1 MPMVDE
7 REFVVDEGKGLG
19 DFLAA
24 LKRRRLLGLLTAAA
38 VFVAGALAVILWP
51 TLYTSTAVVLI
62 EEPEVPQELV
72 QTTVTTFAAQQIQLI
87 NQRVMTRSNL
97 AGIIEKFDLY
107 AAKREHLPTLMLTQD
122 VQERIQMDLINVE
135 LKDPNSGM
143 PTIDTIAFTVG
154 FEHDDPKVAQ
164 QVANDLVSLYLEE
177 NVRSRTVQTAETSEF
192 LTEEVERLDQDVKG
206 LEAQIAR
213 FKEENNDSLPQLNP
227 LNAQIIQRTEDQL
240 SEIKRQLRSIAESR
254 TLLEAQLVQ
263 IDRTAPTILADGRPV
278 VSPTDQLQA
287 LQTQLAML
295 EGKYSANHPDVIRT
309 RREIQALEQQTGI
322 TSNLNNSAP
331 ALADARSRLAR
342 ARETYSAAHPEVK
355 RLEREVSAL
364 EAATLQSREDFDAMV
379 IPDNPAF
386 IQITAQLNSL
396 AAEEGSLRAQAAEFR
411 QRISELERNL
421 LAAPQV
427 EQQLFALQRKLET
440 ATQRYVAMRER
451 QFGAQMG
458 QALESQ
464 SKGERFVLVEP
475 PDLPLQPSSPNRP
488 ALLLL
493 LLVLAPAIGVGIIQ
507 LKEAMDDSV
516 WVGKDLESLLGMP
529 PIAEIPVIKTQQ
541 EKRRQRGLQTA
552 FWAGVPATVICMVLL
567 VHFAYRP
574 LDVLWYTVVRK
585 LGL

>member
-1 MPMVDE
+1 MVDE
-7 REFVVDEGKGLG
+7 REFLVDEGKGLG

-24 LKRRRLLGLLTAAA
+24 LKRRRWLGLLTAAA
-38 VFVAGALAVILWP
+38 VFIAGALAILFWP

-107 AAKREHLPTLMLTQD
+107 AEKRKHLPTLMLTED
-122 VQERIQMDLINVE
+122 VEESINMDLINVE
-135 LKDPNSGM
+135 LNDPTSNRPALS
-143 PTIDTIAFTVG
+143 TIAFTIG
-154 FEHDDPKVAQ
+154 FEHDDQKIAQ

-192 LTEEVERLDQDVKG
+192 LTEEVERLDQEVKD
-206 LEAQIAR
+206 LEAKIAR
-213 FKEENNDSLPQLNP
+213 FKELNNDSLPQLSQ
-227 LNAQIIQRTEDQL
+227 LNSQIIQRTEDQL
-240 SEIKRQLRSIAESR
+240 LEINRQIRSIEESR
-254 TLLEAQLVQ
+254 VLLQAQLAQV
-263 IDRTAPTILADGRPV
+263 DRTAPTILADGRAV
-278 VSPTDQLQA
+278 VSPTDQLKA

-295 EGKYSANHPDVIRT
+295 EGKYSPSHPDVMRA
-309 RREIQALEQQTGI
+309 RREVEALQQQTGI
-322 TSNLNNSAP
+322 TADLSQTAP
-331 ALADARSRLAR
+331 ALADAKSRLAR
-342 ARETYSAAHPEVK
+342 ARETYSAEHPEVK
-355 RLEREVSAL
+355 RLEREVASLELATIERGDSIDSA
-364 EAATLQSREDFDAMV
+364 V
-379 IPDNPAF
+379 IPDNPAY

-396 AAEEGSLRAQAAEFR
+396 TAEENSLRTQAGQLRA
-411 QRISELERNL
+411 RISSIEQNM

-427 EQQLFALQRKLET
+427 EQELIGLQRELAT

-451 QFGAQMG
+451 QFGAEMG

-475 PDLPLQPSSPNRP
+475 PNFPLQPSSPNRP

-529 PIAEIPVIKTQQ
+529 PIAEIPMIMTRQ
-541 EKRRQRGLQTA
+541 EAARHRSLRIA
-552 FWAGVPATVICMVLL
+552 AWAGVPVTMICLVLV

-574 LDVLWYTVVRK
+574 LDILWYSVVRQ